1 MQSATTEDTLAKNH
15 APDREKYTTLHLASK
30 VRKIIIIGECTLDL
44 IFPADINADSLQI
57 KAVPGGRLLNTA
69 ILLGDHGKNVT
80 FVGDAARDRTG
91 DFLINTLR
99 RHNVATTSIDRFTDG
114 ATATNI
120 RFPESGD
127 AATVCVRDYPTERF
141 DVVWPR
147 IDPDDIVVFGTYF
160 AIDERVRPQMLDL
173 LAHAAERDALIVY
186 LPGFLPQQ
194 APRITRV
201 MPTILENLE
210 LAQLTVA
217 RPTDLTTIF
226 GGGEDCDAAYHR
238 HIEFYCPTM
247 ADVDMESSTLTL
259 YHRQAKIERRLEVSG
274 ETLHRAAAAIAGLI
288 ESLIELNITRH
299 SLATLS
305 PERTAEIATVAA
317 DKASKF

>member
-1 MQSATTEDTLAKNH
+1 MGKNH
-15 APDREKYTTLHLASK
+15 APDLEKYTTLHLTTE

-44 IFPADINADSLQI
+44 IFPPDVNADSLLI

-69 ILLGDHGKNVT
+69 LLLGDHGNNVT

-91 DFLINTLR
+91 DFLINALR
-99 RHNVATTSIDRFTDG
+99 RHNVTTTSIDRFTDG
-114 ATATNI
+114 VTATNI

-127 AATVCVRDYPTERF
+127 AATVCVRDYPTGRF
-141 DVVWPR
+141 DIIWPR

-160 AIDERVRPQMLDL
+160 AIDERVRSQMLDL
-173 LAHAAERDALIVY
+173 LTHATERDAIIMY
-186 LPGFLPQQ
+186 LPGVLPQQ

-217 RPTDLTTIF
+217 RPTDLATIF

-247 ADVDMESSTLTL
+247 ADVDMESSNLTI
-259 YHRQAKIERRLEVSG
+259 YHRQTKIERRLQVSG
-274 ETLHRAAAAIAGLI
+274 ETLHRAAAAIAGLV
-288 ESLIELNITRH
+288 EALIELNITRH
-299 SLATLS
+299 SLDLLS
-305 PERTAEIATVAA
+305 PERTIEIATVAA
-317 DKASKF
+317 DRASKF